1 MEIIKQL
8 YDIGNLADVVTDIE
22 TVKTTFHSFA
32 QTELAYRNKEQTP
45 NDVLDDIYHTAL
57 CIVMRGT
64 DGKGN
69 FEELQKGIQR
79 IDNLIFSES
88 YHLEKA
94 ITHASKAAYMAILIK
109 NNAVAIDKFDNLQQ
123 LKDCT
128 IGEPLNTK
136 LNKLKKSNPEAF
148 FYWYKIYEIQK

>member
-1 MEIIKQL
+1 MAKSGVKKHRNADKILVEKVVRAL
-8 YDIGNLADVVTDIE
+8 SLLEGLA
-22 TVKTTFHSFA
+22 
-32 QTELAYRNKEQTP
+32 
-45 NDVLDDIYHTAL
+45 
-57 CIVMRGT
+57 
-64 DGKGN
+64 KGN